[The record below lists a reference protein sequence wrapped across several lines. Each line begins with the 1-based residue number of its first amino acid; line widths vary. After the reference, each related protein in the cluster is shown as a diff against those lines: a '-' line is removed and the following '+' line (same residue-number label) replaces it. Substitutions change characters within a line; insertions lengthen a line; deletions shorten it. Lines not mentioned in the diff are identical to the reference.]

1 MSQAK
6 LDFAP
11 KWDNQVANQPS
22 QMNHPM
28 DFPGQIQVV
37 LGQTQL
43 SLGAH
48 IKKYLLGSTLMRNH

>member
-1 MSQAK
+1 MSQTK
-6 LDFAP
+6 LDFPP

-22 QMNHPM
+22 QMDHPM
-28 DFPGQIQVV
+28 DFPEQIQVV

-48 IKKYLLGSTLMRNH
+48 IKKYLLGLTLMRNH

>member
-48 IKKYLLGSTLMRNH
+48 IEKYLLGLTLMRNH

>member
-11 KWDNQVANQPS
+11 KWDNQLANKPS

-28 DFPGQIQVV
+28 DFLEQIQVV

-48 IKKYLLGSTLMRNH
+48 IKKYLLGLTLMRNH

>member
-1 MSQAK
+1 MSQTK
-6 LDFAP
+6 LDVSL

-22 QMNHPM
+22 QMDHPM
-28 DFPGQIQVV
+28 DFPEQIQVV

-48 IKKYLLGSTLMRNH
+48 MKKYLLGLTLMRNH